1 MTQTILRSPDA
12 QLRDFE
18 QHRPAMLGLA
28 YRMLGSAMDAE
39 DIVQEAFLRWHRAPA
54 EQVQSARSYLLT
66 IVTRLC
72 IDELRSAR
80 ARREAYVGPWLPE
93 PLVQGV
99 AGDAGNAIDQAASLS
114 FAFLLLLE
122 RLTPLERAVLILH
135 DVFEYPY
142 DEVAQLI
149 GTNTPHCRQLGH
161 RARGRVAAGRARFP
175 AAPAQA
181 DRAAELFARAFT
193 DGDLAGLLALFA
205 HDIALWTDGGGKV
218 AAARNVVHG
227 AERVARFFAGIR
239 RKVAAAPTY
248 RRALINGA
256 PGLVGYTAGQ
266 VDRVYG
272 FDVRPDGQIQAI
284 YCVRNPDKLWAAQH
298 ITTEGSHDSA
308 D

>member
-1 MTQTILRSPDA
+1 MTQINPSHPDT

-18 QHRPAMLGLA
+18 QHRPAMFGLA

-54 EQVQSARSYLLT
+54 AQVQSARSYLLT

-99 AGDAGNAIDQAASLS
+99 AGDAGPAIEQAASLS

-161 RARGRVAAGRARFP
+161 RARGRVTAGRARFP

-181 DRAAELFARAFT
+181 EQAAELFARAFM
-193 DGDLAGLLALFA
+193 DGDIAGLLALFA
-205 HDIALWTDGGGKV
+205 QDIALWTDGGGKV

-227 AERVARFFAGIR
+227 AERVARFFAGLQ
-239 RKVAAAPTY
+239 RKAVVVPAY

-256 PGLVGYTAGQ
+256 PGLIGYTAEQ
-266 VDRVYG
+266 ADRIYS
-272 FDVRPDGQIQAI
+272 FDVRPDGRIQAI

-298 ITTEGSHDSA
+298 IRMEDTNDPA